1 MTATNH
7 AMTGAI
13 IGLTVS
19 NPVVAVVAAFFS
31 HFVLDAI
38 PHFGAGKDFYKT
50 KPFRIML
57 AIDTLLCLALV
68 VVLFTFHHVYWF
80 VPAVAAFAAA
90 SPDLW
95 SFKRFY
101 TDRVGKSYQPGYI
114 ARFTSVIQWFE
125 RPIGAVV
132 EVAWAVSAITIL
144 AHIL

>member
-19 NPVVAVVAAFFS
+19 NPVVAVVTAFLS

-50 KPFRIML
+50 KPFRVML
-57 AIDTLLCLALV
+57 VVDSLLCVVLV
-68 VVLFTFHHVYWF
+68 AVLFTVNHEYWF
-80 VPAVAAFAAA
+80 VPALAAFAAA

-95 SFKRFY
+95 SFRRFY
-101 TDRVGKSYQPGYI
+101 YHRIGKKYTRGRI
-114 ARFTSVIQWFE
+114 AHFASSIQWFE
-125 RPIGAVV
+125 KPIGAVV
-132 EVAWAVSAITIL
+132 EIAWAACAITIL
-144 AHIL
+144 THIL

>member
-13 IGLTVS
+13 IGLTLS
-19 NPVVAVVAAFFS
+19 NPVIAVVAAFLS

-38 PHFGAGKDFYKT
+38 PHFGIDPDFYKT
-50 KPFRIML
+50 KPFRILL
-57 AIDTLLCLALV
+57 AIDTLLCVGLV
-68 VVLFTFHHVYWF
+68 AVLFSYHHTNWF
-80 VPAVAAFAAA
+80 VPALAAFAAA

-101 TDRVGKSYQPGYI
+101 YARKHKPYTPGYV
-114 ARFTSVIQWFE
+114 ARFASKIQWFE
-125 RPIGAVV
+125 RPLGAVV
-132 EVAWAVSAITIL
+132 EVAWAASAIIIL

>member
-19 NPVVAVVAAFFS
+19 NPVAAVVIAFFS

-38 PHFGAGKDFYKT
+38 PHFGVDKDFYKT
-50 KPFRIML
+50 KPFKVLL
-57 AIDTLLCLALV
+57 AIDALLC
-68 VVLFTFHHVYWF
+68 VVLVAVLFSYHHTNWF
-80 VPAVAAFAAA
+80 VPALAAFAAA

-101 TDRVGKSYQPGYI
+101 YAKKDKFYKPGYI
-114 ARFTSVIQWFE
+114 ARFASKIQWFE
-125 RPIGAVV
+125 HPTGALV
-132 EVAWAVSAITIL
+132 ELAWATSAIIIL

>member
-19 NPVVAVVAAFFS
+19 NPVAAIVIAFFS

-38 PHFGAGKDFYKT
+38 PHFGAGEDFYKT

-57 AIDTLLCLALV
+57 VVDTLLCVALV
-68 VVLFTFHHVYWF
+68 AVLFSFHRTYWF
-80 VPAVAAFAAA
+80 VPALAAFAAA

-101 TDRVGKSYQPGYI
+101 MDRIGKPYHPGYI
-114 ARFTSVIQWFE
+114 ARFSSMVQWFE

-132 EVAWAVSAITIL
+132 EFAWATSAIIIL

>member
-19 NPVVAVVAAFFS
+19 NPVAAVVIAFFS

-38 PHFGAGKDFYKT
+38 PHFGVDEDFYKT
-50 KPFRIML
+50 KPFRVVL
-57 AIDTLLCLALV
+57 VIDALLCLVLV
-68 VVLFTFHHVYWF
+68 VALFSLHREYWF
-80 VPAVAAFAAA
+80 VPALAAFAAA

-95 SFKRFY
+95 SFRRFY
-101 TDRVGKSYQPGYI
+101 NDRVGKPYRPGYI
-114 ARFTSVIQWFE
+114 ARFASLIQWFE

-132 EVAWAVSAITIL
+132 ELAWATGAIIIL
-144 AHIL
+144 AHIV

>member
-57 AIDTLLCLALV
+57 VVDSLLCIVLV
-68 VVLFTFHHVYWF
+68 AVLFTVHHEYWF
-80 VPAVAAFAAA
+80 VPALAAFTAA

-95 SFKRFY
+95 SFRRFY
-101 TDRVGKSYQPGYI
+101 YHRIGKKYTRGRI
-114 ARFTSVIQWFE
+114 AYFASSIQWFE
-125 RPIGAVV
+125 KPIGAVV
-132 EVAWAVSAITIL
+132 EIAWAACTITIL
-144 AHIL
+144 THIL